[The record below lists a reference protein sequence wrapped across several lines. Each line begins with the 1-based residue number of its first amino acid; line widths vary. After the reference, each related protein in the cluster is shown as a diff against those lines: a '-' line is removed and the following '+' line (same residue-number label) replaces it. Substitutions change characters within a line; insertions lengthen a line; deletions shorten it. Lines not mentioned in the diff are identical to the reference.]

1 MNICVFGA
9 SSELIDKEFLD
20 TAEHLGKSL
29 AQKGHG
35 VVFGAGKYG
44 VMGATAKGVASE
56 NGNLIGVSP
65 KFFIEED
72 VLYEKCT
79 ELIYT
84 ETMRERKG
92 IMEDMSD
99 AFIICAGGMGTFE
112 EFFEVLTLKQL
123 RRHSKPIIIYN
134 VKGYY
139 NPMIAML
146 DNAVAENFMTD
157 DCNRLYTVA
166 DTEEEVFEQL
176 ENYTPFSYNKY
187 DYLNQKG
194 EDNNG

>member
-1 MNICVFGA
+1 MNICVFGS
-9 SSELIDKEFLD
+9 SSEDIDREFLD
-20 TAEHLGKSL
+20 TAKNLGKEL
-29 AQKGHG
+29 AKRGNG

-44 VMGATAKGVASE
+44 VMGATARGVSTE
-56 NGNLIGVSP
+56 NGTLIGVSP
-65 KFFIEED
+65 KFFLEMD
-72 VLYEKCT
+72 VLYEDCT

-92 IMEDMSD
+92 IMEDKSD

-139 NPMIAML
+139 DPMIAML
-146 DNAVAENFMTD
+146 DNAVKNGFMTD
-157 DCNRLYTVA
+157 NCNRLYTVA
-166 DTEEEVFEQL
+166 KTEQEVFEQL
-176 ENYTPFSYNKY
+176 DNYVPFTYNKY
-187 DYLNQKG
+187 DYLEQNG
-194 EDNNG
+194 ENSNG

>member
-1 MNICVFGA
+1 MNICVFGS
-9 SSELIDKEFLD
+9 SSENIDREFLD
-20 TAEHLGKSL
+20 TAKNLGKEL
-29 AQKGHG
+29 AKRGNG

-44 VMGATAKGVASE
+44 VMGATARGVSTE
-56 NGNLIGVSP
+56 NGTLIGVSP
-65 KFFIEED
+65 KFFLEMD
-72 VLYEKCT
+72 VLYEDCT

-92 IMEDMSD
+92 IMEDKSD

-139 NPMIAML
+139 DPLIAML
-146 DNAVAENFMTD
+146 DNAVKNGFMTE
-157 DCNRLYTVA
+157 DCNLLYTVA
-166 DTEEEVFEQL
+166 KTEQEVFDQL
-176 ENYTPFSYNKY
+176 ENYVPFSYNKY
-187 DYLNQKG
+187 DYLEQNG
-194 EDNNG
+194 EDKNG